1 MTLET
6 YRNRII
12 SAAWLLRR
20 AKTASAE
27 AKARRELDAA
37 VDALSE
43 ALQTEPATLAGPP
56 QPLR

>member
-37 VDALSE
+37 VDALE
-43 ALQTEPATLAGPP
+43 AALAAGEGKEEHHG
-56 QPLR
+56 